1 MAVSIAVVESTD
13 RQLTML
19 ARGAGLIVAG
29 SVPIGELAGID
40 RQGKPPD
47 VLLVD
52 LRGRTTLPTDL
63 ANLKRRHPRMGVVI
77 VASQLDPAMMLEAM
91 RAGVSEFV
99 TDPVAGPDLKAAVD
113 RVVGQHA
120 APTAP
125 GQILAFLGA
134 KGGVGTTTLAVNV
147 AASLAAERGTQVLM
161 TDLHV
166 TGHGDAALLF
176 GVEPRF
182 SIVDALENAH
192 RLDEAFLRGLV
203 VRAKPGVDVLA
214 SPDRP
219 STKQPDSRH
228 VRTLIE
234 RLATHYRSVVLDVPR
249 SDFGLFDALESVS
262 AVMLVVNQELP
273 TVRRAAQL
281 AGLLRQRLGKDRVAT
296 VVSRYDSRAEIGQ
309 DDIERVVGLPVW
321 GVLPSDYRLALSA
334 ANQGKPLIA
343 ENRSRLANSV
353 RQLARRLTGGDSG
366 VEAQAV
372 RPAPAKLATR
382 LTGLF

>member
-1 MAVSIAVVESTD
+1 
-13 RQLTML
+13 ML

-147 AASLAAERGTQVLM
+147 AASLAAERGTPVLM
-161 TDLHV
+161 ADLHV

-249 SDFGLFDALESVS
+249 SDFGLFDALESVT

-353 RQLARRLTGGDSG
+353 RQLARRLTGAENGG
-366 VEAQAV
+366 AEVQAV

>member
-1 MAVSIAVVESTD
+1 MGVSITVVESTD

-19 ARGAGLIVAG
+19 ARGAGLIVGA
-29 SVPIGELAGID
+29 SVPIGELAGVD

-77 VASQLDPAMMLEAM
+77 VASQMDPAMMLEAM

-99 TDPVAGPDLKAAVD
+99 TDPVEAPDLKAAVD
-113 RVVGQHA
+113 RVVGQHS

-147 AASLAAERGTQVLM
+147 AAALATERSPQVLM
-161 TDLHV
+161 ADLHV

-249 SDFGLFDALESVS
+249 SDFGLFDALETVSSVL
-262 AVMLVVNQELP
+262 LVVNQELP

-353 RQLARRLTGGDSG
+353 RQLARRLIGAEGPET
-366 VEAQAV
+366 QAS

>member
-1 MAVSIAVVESTD
+1 VAVSITVVESTD

-52 LRGRTTLPTDL
+52 LRGRTTLPSDL

-77 VASQLDPAMMLEAM
+77 VASQMDPAMMLEAM

-99 TDPVAGPDLKAAVD
+99 SDPVAAPDLKAAID
-113 RVVGQHA
+113 RVVGQHS

-134 KGGVGTTTLAVNV
+134 KGGVGTTTLAVNI
-147 AASLAAERGTQVLM
+147 AAALASERSAQVLM
-161 TDLHV
+161 ADLHV

-234 RLATHYRSVVLDVPR
+234 RLATHYPSVVLDVPR
-249 SDFGLFDALESVS
+249 SDFGLFDALESVT

-353 RQLARRLTGGDSG
+353 RQLARRLSGAESGD
-366 VEAQAV
+366 AQTA
-372 RPAPAKLATR
+372 RPAAPAKFATR

>member
-1 MAVSIAVVESTD
+1 VESTD
-13 RQLTML
+13 RQLTMM
-19 ARGAGLIVAG
+19 ARGAGLIIAA
-29 SVPIGELAGID
+29 SVPIAELAGID
-40 RQGKPPD
+40 RTGKPPD

-52 LRGRTTLPTDL
+52 LRGRTTLPSDL
-63 ANLKRRHPRMGVVI
+63 ANIKRRHPRMGVVI
-77 VASQLDPAMMLEAM
+77 VASQMDPAMMLEAM

-99 TDPVAGPDLKAAVD
+99 TDPVTGPDLKSAVD
-113 RVVGQHA
+113 RVIGQHA
-120 APTAP
+120 APAAP

-147 AASLAAERGTQVLM
+147 AAALATEHTQVLM
-161 TDLHV
+161 ADLHV

-219 STKQPDSRH
+219 SAKQPDSRH

-249 SDFGLFDALESVS
+249 SDFGLFDALETVS

-353 RQLARRLTGGDSG
+353 RQLARRLTGADGGDST
-366 VEAQAV
+366 VA
-372 RPAPAKLATR
+372 RPAQPAKLATR

>member
-1 MAVSIAVVESTD
+1 MAVSITVVESTD
-13 RQLTML
+13 RQLTMM
-19 ARGAGLIVAG
+19 ARGAGLIVAA
-29 SVPIGELAGID
+29 SVPIAELAGID
-40 RQGKPPD
+40 RTGKPPD

-52 LRGRTTLPTDL
+52 LRGRTTLPSDL
-63 ANLKRRHPRMGVVI
+63 ANVKRRHPRMGVVI
-77 VASQLDPAMMLEAM
+77 VASQMDPAMMLEAM

-99 TDPVAGPDLKAAVD
+99 TDPVTGPDLKSAVD
-113 RVVGQHA
+113 RVIGQHA
-120 APTAP
+120 APAAP

-147 AASLAAERGTQVLM
+147 AAALATDHTQVLM
-161 TDLHV
+161 ADLHV

-219 STKQPDSRH
+219 ATKQPDSRH

-249 SDFGLFDALESVS
+249 SDFGLFDALETVS

-353 RQLARRLTGGDSG
+353 RQLARRLTGGDGGDSTAARS
-366 VEAQAV
+366 AQ
-372 RPAPAKLATR
+372 PAKLATR

>member
-1 MAVSIAVVESTD
+1 MGVSITVVESTD

-19 ARGAGLIVAG
+19 ARGAGLIVGA
-29 SVPIGELAGID
+29 SVPIGELAGVD

-77 VASQLDPAMMLEAM
+77 VASQMDPAMMLEAM

-99 TDPVAGPDLKAAVD
+99 TDPVEAPDLKAAVD
-113 RVVGQHA
+113 RVVGQHS

-147 AASLAAERGTQVLM
+147 AAALATERNPQVLM
-161 TDLHV
+161 ADLHV

-176 GVEPRF
+176 GVQPRF

-219 STKQPDSRH
+219 ATKQPDSRH

-249 SDFGLFDALESVS
+249 SDFGLFDALETVS

-353 RQLARRLTGGDSG
+353 RQLARRLIGAEGPET
-366 VEAQAV
+366 QAS

>member
-1 MAVSIAVVESTD
+1 VGVSITVVESTD

-19 ARGAGLIVAG
+19 ARGAGLIVGA
-29 SVPIGELAGID
+29 SVPIAELAGVD

-77 VASQLDPAMMLEAM
+77 VASQMDPAMMLEAM

-99 TDPVAGPDLKAAVD
+99 TDPVEAPDLKAAVD
-113 RVVGQHA
+113 RVVGQHS

-147 AASLAAERGTQVLM
+147 AAALATERSPQVLM
-161 TDLHV
+161 ADLHV

-249 SDFGLFDALESVS
+249 SDFGLFDALETVS
-262 AVMLVVNQELP
+262 AVLLVVNQELP

-353 RQLARRLTGGDSG
+353 RQLARRLIGAEGPET
-366 VEAQAV
+366 QAA

>member
-29 SVPIGELAGID
+29 SVPIGELAGLD

-161 TDLHV
+161 ADLHV

-182 SIVDALENAH
+182 SIIDALENAH

-353 RQLARRLTGGDSG
+353 RQLARRLSG
-366 VEAQAV
+366 AESDEAQPV

>member
-1 MAVSIAVVESTD
+1 
-13 RQLTML
+13 
-19 ARGAGLIVAG
+19 
-29 SVPIGELAGID
+29 
-40 RQGKPPD
+40 
-47 VLLVD
+47 
-52 LRGRTTLPTDL
+52 
-63 ANLKRRHPRMGVVI
+63 MGVVI

-99 TDPVAGPDLKAAVD
+99 TDPVTGPDLKSAVD
-113 RVVGQHA
+113 RVAGQHA

-147 AASLAAERGTQVLM
+147 AAALATEHTQVLM
-161 TDLHV
+161 ADLHV

-219 STKQPDSRH
+219 SAKQPDSRH

-249 SDFGLFDALESVS
+249 SDFGLFDALETVS

-353 RQLARRLTGGDSG
+353 RQLARRLTGSDGG
-366 VEAQAV
+366 ETQPA

>member
-1 MAVSIAVVESTD
+1 MGVSITVVESTD

-19 ARGAGLIVAG
+19 ARGAGLIVGA
-29 SVPIGELAGID
+29 SVPIGELAGVD

-77 VASQLDPAMMLEAM
+77 VASQMDPAMMLEAM

-99 TDPVAGPDLKAAVD
+99 TDPVEAPDLKAAVD
-113 RVVGQHA
+113 RVVGQHS

-147 AASLAAERGTQVLM
+147 AAALATERSSQVLM
-161 TDLHV
+161 ADLHV

-249 SDFGLFDALESVS
+249 SDFGLFDALETVSSVL
-262 AVMLVVNQELP
+262 LVVNQELP

-353 RQLARRLTGGDSG
+353 RQLARRLIGAEGPET
-366 VEAQAV
+366 QAA

>member
-1 MAVSIAVVESTD
+1 
-13 RQLTML
+13 ML

-99 TDPVAGPDLKAAVD
+99 TDPVTGPDLKAAVD

-147 AASLAAERGTQVLM
+147 AASLASERNTQVLM
-161 TDLHV
+161 ADLHV

-219 STKQPDSRH
+219 SSKQPDSRH

-249 SDFGLFDALESVS
+249 SDFGLFDALESVT

-353 RQLARRLTGGDSG
+353 RQLARRLTGAESA
-366 VEAQAV
+366 EMQPV
-372 RPAPAKLATR
+372 RQAPAKLATR